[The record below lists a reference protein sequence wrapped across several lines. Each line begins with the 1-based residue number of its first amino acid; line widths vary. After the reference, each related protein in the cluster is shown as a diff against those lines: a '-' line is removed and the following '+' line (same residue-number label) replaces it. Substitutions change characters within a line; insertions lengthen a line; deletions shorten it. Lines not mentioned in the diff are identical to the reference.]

1 MTLRKR
7 LESVEER
14 KAFRDYIETKR
25 VFEERSADELE
36 FFALHGYFPE
46 GEVGGCRRDASTCSP
61 GSGRL
66 LRQNGWQVMNG
77 AKAQR
82 NKVSCRQ
89 RPVPRGVGREPP
101 R

>member
-46 GEVGGCRRDASTCSP
+46 GEGGALPQRCEYVFAGIRTVVTTEWVASDERCEGPT
-61 GSGRL
+61 
-66 LRQNGWQVMNG
+66 
-77 AKAQR
+77 K
-82 NKVSCRQ
+82 
-89 RPVPRGVGREPP
+89 
-101 R
+101 